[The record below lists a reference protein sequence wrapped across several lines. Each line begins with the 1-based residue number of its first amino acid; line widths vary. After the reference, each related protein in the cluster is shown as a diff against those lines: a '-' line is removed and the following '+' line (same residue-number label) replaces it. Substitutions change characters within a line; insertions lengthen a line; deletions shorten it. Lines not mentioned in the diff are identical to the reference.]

1 MLPARGGGED
11 AFRAGSPGEALG
23 VCVVLDDVAV
33 DGILEVDERAEE
45 ASNAARARPKFRV
58 AK

>member
-11 AFRAGSPGEALG
+11 AFRAGSPGEELG
-23 VCVVLDDVAV
+23 VFVVLDDVAV
-33 DGILEVDERAEE
+33 DGGLEVDERAEE
-45 ASNAARARPKFRV
+45 IPNVARTKPKFRV